1 MRNLIPIC
9 FGLLCLAA
17 CGVTKEATLFE
28 APPVTPVP
36 ENVKGFYAVH
46 IFDEELTNDFWGE
59 ENPVCFEAS
68 LTKEGKPYGT
78 YALEVKWNKD
88 IGACDWIG
96 MGFGWDGW
104 MAKDMQSV
112 FDSVALS
119 MKAKPKSGDFG
130 NLPVALA
137 FEDYA
142 GKQAWLGFTQLAVV
156 PEKSE
161 NGWTHIE
168 LPLSEFNWAEQGA
181 NPANIKQ
188 LIIQLEA
195 TGEFLFDE
203 IKIIERV
210 GGFDRRYNAR
220 FEKDLNPNIDGE
232 LDEEVWVNSQRAKLE
247 NGEMMIAASETHLFL
262 AGEVKDMNPG
272 QNANQGDMIWDG
284 DAVEFAFRSQAR
296 KDLALGRLSSV
307 DRHMGVSTGQH
318 GSTWLFTAERKLN
331 SKSFVK
337 VIAGG
342 YQFEV
347 SVSWDELEVD
357 QIELFKALPM
367 ELAIDDGT
375 LNGRVR
381 QTTWNSPNGAEF
393 HRNPSVWGE
402 LVFIP
407 VSKKPEN

>member
-1 MRNLIPIC
+1 MMKHLIPI
-9 FGLLCLAA
+9 LALIILGG
-17 CGVTKEATLFE
+17 CGVTKEATLFD
-28 APPVTPVP
+28 APSITPEP
-36 ENVKGFYAVH
+36 ENVRGFYAVH
-46 IFDEELTNDFWGE
+46 IFDEELNSDFWGE
-59 ENPVCFEAS
+59 ENPICFDAG
-68 LTKEGKPYGT
+68 LTKEGDPYGT

-119 MKAKPKSGDFG
+119 MKVKPKSGEFG

-142 GKQAWLGFTQLAVV
+142 GKQAWLGFTPLAVV
-156 PEKSE
+156 PDKSE

-203 IKIIERV
+203 IKIVERI
-210 GGFDRRYNAR
+210 GGFDRRYNAWYK
-220 FEKDLNPNIDGE
+220 ENLNPNIDGE
-232 LDEEVWVNSQRAKLE
+232 LDEDIWTKSKRAKLE
-247 NGEMMIAASETHLFL
+247 NGEIMIAASKTHLFL
-262 AGEVKDMNPG
+262 AGEVKDVNPG
-272 QNANQGDMIWDG
+272 QNANQGEMIWNG
-284 DAVEFAFRSQAR
+284 DAIEMAFRSQPR
-296 KDLALGRLSSV
+296 NDLALGRLASV
-307 DRHMGVSTGQH
+307 DRHFGFSTGQH
-318 GSTWLFTAERKLN
+318 GSTWLFTSDRKLQA
-331 SKSFVK
+331 KSFVK
-337 VIAGG
+337 GIPSG
-342 YQFEV
+342 YQFELA
-347 SVSWDELEVD
+347 VSWDELDVD
-357 QIELFKALPM
+357 EIQLLKAHPM
-367 ELAIDDGT
+367 ELAIDDGD
-375 LNGRVR
+375 LNGRKR
-381 QTTWNSPNGAEF
+381 QISWNSPSQVEF

-407 VSKKPEN
+407 MQENPEN